1 MLFKVEMIVKLPI
14 DMPKSVA
21 DDIKSREKIY
31 SQELQLSGKWRHI
44 WRIAGSYANISIF
57 DVESNAELHEI
68 LSALPLYPYMDIR
81 VDALCRHPSS
91 IRDNDK

>member
-21 DDIKSREKIY
+21 DEIKSREKIY
-31 SQELQLSGKWRHI
+31 SQELQSSGKWRHI

-57 DVESNAELHEI
+57 DVESNAELHDI
-68 LSALPLYPYMDIR
+68 LSALPLYSYMDIR

>member
-44 WRIAGSYANISIF
+44 WRTAGSYANISIF
-57 DVESNAELHEI
+57 DVESNAELHDI
-68 LSALPLYPYMDIR
+68 LSALPLYHYMDIR